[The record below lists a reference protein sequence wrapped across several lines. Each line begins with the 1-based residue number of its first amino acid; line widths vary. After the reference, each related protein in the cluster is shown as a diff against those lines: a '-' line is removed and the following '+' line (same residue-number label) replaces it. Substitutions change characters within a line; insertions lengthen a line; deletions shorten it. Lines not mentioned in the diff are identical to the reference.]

1 VALATD
7 SGPETTYH
15 FTLVKT
21 LVHESLGR
29 YRIEAEIE
37 RGAMGV
43 VYRARDPKID
53 RLVAIKTIS
62 LSGQDPIEEQQY
74 RERFLTEAQAAGRL
88 SHPGIVPVFDAG
100 EDPKTREP
108 YLVMEYV
115 TGPSLG
121 RIMSSG
127 QRRLPMAKALGLAL
141 EVAEALDYAH
151 SQGVIHRDIKPA
163 NILITE
169 EGRAKVTDFGIARL
183 KHAVPKQNGQ
193 VVGTP
198 AYMAPE
204 QWAGGEAD
212 GRSDL
217 FSLGVVLYSMLTGF
231 RPFQGNSAQT
241 LCFKVLNAEP
251 VPVTSLAAELPP
263 RLDQIMARAIA
274 KDPNDRYQRGAEM
287 AADIRQFLCNQV
299 SVEETTSSFDLA
311 YSIDPSARARAERN
325 LRPAKFSIRLLWQ
338 VAASALLV
346 ACGMTA
352 WQLAREYER
361 AAEILAPS
369 APVPLAPKVEKSPQP
384 QPQPEPPH
392 PIVVPRRAIANHL
405 RPITVR
411 ALETAKMHVEI
422 LHHFSAG
429 KASIWL
435 DGDLLFDQELH
446 GDNQR
451 HPIFHVVEMNQVAN
465 FEFAAGK
472 HKVQVLVV
480 APESAYDQSQT
491 ITADFKPGPAHT
503 LAINCDKR
511 KMQVSL
517 R

>member
-1 VALATD
+1 MDTD
-7 SGPETTYH
+7 SSAETAYH

-29 YRIEAEIE
+29 YQIEAEIE

-62 LSGQDPIEEQQY
+62 LSGQDPLEEQEY

-88 SHPGIVPVFDAG
+88 SHPGIVTVFDAG

-115 TGPSLG
+115 TGQSLG
-121 RIMSSG
+121 AIMSSG
-127 QRRLPMAKALGLAL
+127 QRRLPMAKALGFAL
-141 EVAEALDYAH
+141 EVADALDYAH

-169 EGRAKVTDFGIARL
+169 EGRAKVTDFGVARL
-183 KHAVPKQNGQ
+183 KHAAPRQNGQ

-212 GRSDL
+212 SRSDL

-241 LCFKVLNAEP
+241 VCFKVLNAEP
-251 VPVTSLAAELPP
+251 VPVTSLAAELPA
-263 RLDQIMARAIA
+263 RLDQIISRAIA

-287 AADIRQFLCNQV
+287 AAAIRQFLRSQA
-299 SVEETTSSFDLA
+299 SVDETTSSFDLA
-311 YSIDPSARARAERN
+311 YSIDVSSQGPAEHN
-325 LRPAKFSIRLLWQ
+325 QNSAKFSVRLLWQ
-338 VAASALLV
+338 VAASALIV
-346 ACGMTA
+346 TCGMTA
-352 WQLAREYER
+352 WQLAREYQK
-361 AAEILAPS
+361 AAEIRPPAAPI
-369 APVPLAPKVEKSPQP
+369 PLAPKVDKSPQP
-384 QPQPEPPH
+384 QPALEPSH
-392 PIVVPRRAIANHL
+392 PVVAPRRATANRV
-405 RPITVR
+405 RPITVL
-411 ALETAKMHVEI
+411 AVETAKLHVEI

-472 HKVQVLVV
+472 HKVQVRVV
-480 APESAYDQSQT
+480 APESAYDQSQI

-503 LAINCDKR
+503 LTVNCDKR